1 MSAPNTPS
9 APEPSAPL
17 PGSSHH
23 GNVARSG
30 AEETED
36 SPQGRDF
43 PCPQCGSDLTYAIGA
58 LQLHCGHC
66 GFRREIELDTETEI
80 EENDY
85 QRALEQLA
93 VQRDRRSHEADA
105 EEKLAETV
113 TCEACSAEVTFE
125 GSVTS
130 MDCAY
135 CGTPLQRE
143 EVHMHPDRIPVD
155 GVLPFAVDHKA
166 AQSALTSWVK
176 GLWFAPNA
184 FKRKGLRGEFHGV
197 YLPFWT
203 FDSLTFTQF
212 RGQRGDSYWEGSGKD
227 RRRRTRWRRVQ
238 GSFQHFF
245 DDVLVLAAQRVRAM
259 PMGSFLQRLE
269 PWPLKELR
277 PFHAEFLAGF
287 QARTYDTRLEDGFGD
302 AHGRMQDQ
310 TRQIVRRRIGGDQQ
324 RIEKVATRFDAVTYK
339 HVLLPLWLMTYRH
352 RGEEKQVVINAIT
365 GKVFGERPYSWVKI
379 LLAVV
384 SALFLVMLLM
394 LAGD

>member
-1 MSAPNTPS
+1 MGGDAVNSDGV
-9 APEPSAPL
+9 PEPPSRVPVSPDASNPE
-17 PGSSHH
+17 PGSGEGVS
-23 GNVARSG
+23 A
-30 AEETED
+30 
-36 SPQGRDF
+36 QGRDF

-66 GFRREIELDTETEI
+66 GFRREIELDPESEI

-85 QRALEQLA
+85 QRALDQLA
-93 VQRDRRSHEADA
+93 SQRDRRSQQADA
-105 EEKLAETV
+105 EQTLAETV

-155 GVLPFAVDHKA
+155 GVLPFAVDRKA
-166 AQSALTSWVK
+166 AQSALTQWVK

-184 FKRKGLRGEFHGV
+184 FKRKGLRGDFHGV

-212 RGQRGDSYWEGSGKD
+212 RGQRGDDYWQGSGKN
-227 RRRRTRWRRVQ
+227 RRRQTRWRRVQ

-259 PMGSFLQRLE
+259 PMGRFLQRLE

-277 PFHAEFLAGF
+277 PFRAEFLAGF
-287 QARTYDTRLEDGFGD
+287 QARTYDTRLEDGFSD
-302 AHGRMQDQ
+302 AHRRMQDD
-310 TRQIVRRRIGGDQQ
+310 TRRIVQQRIGGDRQ

-352 RGEEKQVVINAIT
+352 QGEEKQVVINAIT

-379 LLAVV
+379 LLAILSV
-384 SALFLVMLLM
+384 LFVVMLIM